1 MPNSS
6 KELLNKFEAYLQ
18 NNLPAVQT
26 FHPSFN
32 TALQVMI
39 KAKAKRFRPILMLSI
54 VDNLSP
60 LLLKNS
66 FDIAVALEI
75 FHTYSLIHDDLP
87 SMDDAILRR
96 GIETL
101 HKTYD
106 DATAI
111 LVGDALNTHTFHLV
125 ANSSLSS
132 LTKIDI
138 IKQLSLDG
146 GINGMVVGQAI
157 DIYFENK
164 TLGLDEL
171 KIDPADIVKQ
181 NKIEELG
188 EIFLDKIPFVRYI
201 IDETILSYDTANPY
215 QKKRCLDEI
224 SSYMRTL
231 NKIVAQ
237 EYKTYISTKLNIKP
251 QHIKIDS
258 FQRKREDDIS
268 FVSKDI
274 AELCIIKTA
283 LSNDEC
289 FDIVLDGLNS
299 DMFLCHK
306 DEFNM
311 LLTNKTDQSLISIS
325 LTDDINILTL
335 QELDFQISMM
345 VTNYYKAQ
353 LLKIKQ
359 NTNMQFK
366 QKVQKIKELQ
376 QKIKELKKS

>member
-171 KIDPADIVKQ
+171 KILHL
-181 NKIEELG
+181 NKTAKLIATSLKIGAIICELG
-188 EIFLDKIPFVRYI
+188 DKTTNKLYDIGMDIGLLFQIQDDILDNTLNDQQALKSTNKDNEKNTFVNLLGLDGAIDEANKLSDKI
-201 IDETILSYDTANPY
+201 LSQINNLQPNLQVAL
-215 QKKRCLDEI
+215 KG
-224 SSYMRTL
+224 TL
-231 NKIVAQ
+231 KGYLHRHN
-237 EYKTYISTKLNIKP
+237 
-251 QHIKIDS
+251 
-258 FQRKREDDIS
+258 
-268 FVSKDI
+268 
-274 AELCIIKTA
+274 
-283 LSNDEC
+283 
-289 FDIVLDGLNS
+289 
-299 DMFLCHK
+299 
-306 DEFNM
+306 
-311 LLTNKTDQSLISIS
+311 
-325 LTDDINILTL
+325 
-335 QELDFQISMM
+335 
-345 VTNYYKAQ
+345 
-353 LLKIKQ
+353 
-359 NTNMQFK
+359 
-366 QKVQKIKELQ
+366 
-376 QKIKELKKS
+376 